1 MATIKTTID
10 GMDHLET
17 GELDNQ
23 TVCGLDMPFGSAWG
37 YVTREGTTN
46 PCPKCFPDEAK
57 ASKAAK
63 AATKAA

>member
-17 GELDNQ
+17 GELDNV
-23 TVCGLDMPFGSAWG
+23 TVCGLDVPFGASWG
-37 YVTREGTTN
+37 YVDREGTTN
-46 PCPKCFPDEAK
+46 PCPKCFPE
-57 ASKAAK
+57 SKPAK